1 MYTDKSIL
9 SFWTDVN
16 FAATSFSQK
25 QAIKKTNEK
34 KSYTHFEI
42 TDGPCNLI
50 SSKSHHIFCFK
61 SHLFPSQ
68 WGGYTENKTTN
79 KISRLERQRVLFLK
93 LSFFP
98 LKKWMNLI
106 SNRLSPVLERFQNGC
121 NKVVIE
127 PRVEQ
132 FWSEIILMISNRTHA
147 ARLFDFEIT
156 RMISAQ
162 IALHSVQLPLFITH

>member
-25 QAIKKTNEK
+25 QAIKKTKK

-42 TDGPCNLI
+42 TGGPCNLI
-50 SSKSHHIFCFK
+50 SSKSHHFFCFK

-79 KISRLERQRVLFLK
+79 QISRRERQRVSCGNHTYDFKSNSRCALVRFWNHAYDFSPNCTS
-93 LSFFP
+93 LSS
-98 LKKWMNLI
+98 I
-106 SNRLSPVLERFQNGC
+106 TIIYHTLELLW
-121 NKVVIE
+121 KIWIE
-127 PRVEQ
+127 K
-132 FWSEIILMISNRTHA
+132 MI
-147 ARLFDFEIT
+147 
-156 RMISAQ
+156 
-162 IALHSVQLPLFITH
+162 FITI